1 MQTYVAEIEGRAI
14 MAFRARNNEQAQ
26 VWVASEESIRS
37 DLVALESQ
45 GRPLWDGKTELVVR
59 AATIPEQ
66 AAWRKKSVE
75 LTEQDADH
83 DPDDALVFLIP
94 VTGPTPGRTSRTSS
108 SVIPGGDFGALQAR
122 CD

>member
-59 AATIPEQ
+59 AASTLSKQRGEKRASNLPNKTRITT
-66 AAWRKKSVE
+66 RSCFCV
-75 LTEQDADH
+75 
-83 DPDDALVFLIP
+83 P
-94 VTGPTPGRTSRTSS
+94 VTDPSPGRTSRTSP
-108 SVIPGGDFGALQAR
+108 SVIPGGDFGTLQAG

>member
-14 MAFRARNNEQAQ
+14 MAFRARNEEQAQ
-26 VWVASEESIRS
+26 VWVANEESIRS
-37 DLVALESQ
+37 DLLALESQ
-45 GRPLWDGKTELVVR
+45 GRRLWDGKTELVVR

-83 DPDDALVFLIP
+83 HPDGALVFLVP
-94 VTGPTPGRTSRTSS
+94 VELVLLRSQS
-108 SVIPGGDFGALQAR
+108 A
-122 CD
+122 